1 MTDAWETS
9 LGGANLRNSYKALS
23 SKASENAS
31 KSYNDRNNICYKW
44 LKIKVD
50 IISTMTMIINQ
61 RQWDRFN
68 APLFILTNSTVDQIS
83 LPHSNHHLW
92 ILEGGGAPCP
102 LELVCCWLSWT
113 FSLPLWK
120 DQRCPLFQTL
130 SSNFLRSEAILAASS
145 WSESLTVHE
154 EYYMYHMHQYYQMFY
169 KYQTTGCKMIYLMN
183 AAIII
188 MIAFPSY
195 SGANA

>member
-1 MTDAWETS
+1 
-9 LGGANLRNSYKALS
+9 
-23 SKASENAS
+23 
-31 KSYNDRNNICYKW
+31 
-44 LKIKVD
+44 
-50 IISTMTMIINQ
+50 MTMIINQ
-61 RQWDRFN
+61 RQWDQFN

-130 SSNFLRSEAILAASS
+130 SSNFLRSEAILAASF
-145 WSESLTVHE
+145 WSEILTVHE
-154 EYYMYHMHQYYQMFY
+154 KNYHMQNDIYNECCNNNHDSFPVIFW
-169 KYQTTGCKMIYLMN
+169 CKCIN
-183 AAIII
+183 K
-188 MIAFPSY
+188 
-195 SGANA
+195 

>member
-1 MTDAWETS
+1 
-9 LGGANLRNSYKALS
+9 
-23 SKASENAS
+23 
-31 KSYNDRNNICYKW
+31 
-44 LKIKVD
+44 
-50 IISTMTMIINQ
+50 MIINQ

-130 SSNFLRSEAILAASS
+130 SSNFLRSEAILSASS

-169 KYQTTGCKMIYLMN
+169 KLNYRLQNDISKECCNNNHDSFPVIFWCKCIN
-183 AAIII
+183 K
-188 MIAFPSY
+188 
-195 SGANA
+195 